1 VEQARDK
8 GASSWMNALPISEQ
22 HLTLNKEEF
31 KDAMRLRYN
40 LPLSGLPTNC
50 PCGDRF
56 NVTHALSCQ
65 KGGFVHQRH
74 DNIRDLLTHLLDKV
88 CKDVEAEPH
97 LIPVTGER
105 MMLKSANTKDESR
118 LDIKANGFW
127 QRGQTAFFDIR
138 TTHVNALSQMTKKT
152 SAIFRSHEEAKK
164 REYLQRVLEIEHGT
178 FTPLVFGT
186 NGGMGDECQRF
197 MSHLSNK
204 LAEKTNDTYASVCT
218 WLRTRLSMEITKAAV
233 LCVRGSK
240 VPFRKQTDN
249 ITDFELMNT
258 ECRNIIN
265 E

>member
-1 VEQARDK
+1 
-8 GASSWMNALPISEQ
+8 M
-22 HLTLNKEEF
+22 
-31 KDAMRLRYN
+31 
-40 LPLSGLPTNC
+40 
-50 PCGDRF
+50 
-56 NVTHALSCQ
+56 HALSCQ

-152 SAIFRSHEEAKK
+152 SAIFRSHKEAKK

-178 FTPLVFGT
+178 FTPLFFCT

-204 LAEKTNDTYASVCT
+204 LA
-218 WLRTRLSMEITKAAV
+218 
-233 LCVRGSK
+233 
-240 VPFRKQTDN
+240 
-249 ITDFELMNT
+249 
-258 ECRNIIN
+258 
-265 E
+265 